1 MALIKSKNNTE
12 YHRIN
17 SLNII
22 TNKKIII
29 NTSSYTSKEK
39 RLEEI
44 EYNNSDNKDINGIAV
59 YIEYSNYEIP
69 YDEEM
74 SITEAYKY
82 LKTLDEFKDAED
94 DIE

>member
-1 MALIKSKNNTE
+1 MALIKEKENTK
-12 YHRIN
+12 YHRIK

-29 NTSSYTSKEK
+29 IVSSYTSKEK

-59 YIEYSNYEIP
+59 YIEYNNYEIP
-69 YDEEM
+69 YDEN
-74 SITEAYKY
+74 ITIKKAYKY

-94 DIE
+94 DE